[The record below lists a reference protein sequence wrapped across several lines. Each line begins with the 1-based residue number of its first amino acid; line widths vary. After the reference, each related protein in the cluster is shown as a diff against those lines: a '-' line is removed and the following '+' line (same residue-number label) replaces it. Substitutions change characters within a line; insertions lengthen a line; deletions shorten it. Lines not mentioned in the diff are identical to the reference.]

1 MENKNNK
8 IERVLGIYT
17 KLSNG
22 CLVNKAKEAER
33 YGVDPRSIQRDID
46 DIRNFLELDIGKSGQ
61 TREVVYSRTEKGYRL
76 EQTGQN
82 RLTNDE
88 ILAICKILLDSRAFA
103 KKEIEKVLKKLVIC
117 CASEKNQK
125 LIFNLI
131 ISGQKTD

>member
-103 KKEIEKVLKKLVIC
+103 KKEIEKVLK
-117 CASEKNQK
+117 N
-125 LIFNLI
+125 
-131 ISGQKTD
+131 